1 MLIVQALYDSILS
14 NSKYDKQVNERLH
27 SGAFHFLTPENV
39 SVHIMLYLMFSQS
52 CTHLAKLMQTEKT
65 EDARRTT

>member
-14 NSKYDKQVNERLH
+14 NSKIDKQVNIRLH
-27 SGAFHFLTPENV
+27 SRGLPLFYPRECV
-39 SVHIMLYLMFSQS
+39 STQNAMFSQC